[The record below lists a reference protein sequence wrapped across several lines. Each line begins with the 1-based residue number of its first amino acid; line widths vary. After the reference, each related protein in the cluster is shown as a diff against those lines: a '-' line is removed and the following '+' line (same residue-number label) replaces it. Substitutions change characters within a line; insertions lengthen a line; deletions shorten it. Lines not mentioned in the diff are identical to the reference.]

1 LNLYAEGKAM
11 LSEEVTVEVPKLNLP
26 PDLLAEVARRSK
38 GKRQPDFRVEGL
50 KPSLLDRLA
59 RMLGLG

>member
-1 LNLYAEGKAM
+1 M
-11 LSEEVTVEVPKLNLP
+11 LSEEVTVEVQKLNLP
-26 PDLLAEVARRSK
+26 PDLLAEVARRNNN
-38 GKRQPDFRVEGL
+38 GKRQHDFRVEGL

>member
-1 LNLYAEGKAM
+1 M
-11 LSEEVTVEVPKLNLP
+11 FSEEVTVEVPKLNLP
-26 PDLLAEVARRSK
+26 PDLLAEVARRNH

-50 KPSLLDRLA
+50 RPSLFERLA

>member
-1 LNLYAEGKAM
+1 M
-11 LSEEVTVEVPKLNLP
+11 FSEEATVEVPKLNLP
-26 PDLLAEVARRSK
+26 PELVAEIARHNNN

-50 KPSLLDRLA
+50 KPSLMERLA

>member
-1 LNLYAEGKAM
+1 M

-26 PDLLAEVARRSK
+26 PDLLAEVARRNSS
-38 GKRQPDFRVEGL
+38 KRQCDFRVEGL
-50 KPSLLDRLA
+50 KPSLFERLA

>member
-1 LNLYAEGKAM
+1 MRKEETM
-11 LSEEVTVEVPKLNLP
+11 LSEEATVEAPQLNLP
-26 PDLLAEVARRSK
+26 PDLLAEVARRNN

-50 KPSLLDRLA
+50 KPSLIERLA

>member
-1 LNLYAEGKAM
+1 M

-26 PDLLAEVARRSK
+26 PDLVAEVARRNN
-38 GKRQPDFRVEGL
+38 GRHQPDFRVEGL
-50 KPSLLDRLA
+50 KPSLFERVA

>member
-1 LNLYAEGKAM
+1 MRKEEPM
-11 LSEEVTVEVPKLNLP
+11 LSEEATVEVPKLDLP
-26 PDLLAEVARRSK
+26 PDLLAEVARGNN

-50 KPSLLDRLA
+50 KPSLMERLA

>member
-1 LNLYAEGKAM
+1 M
-11 LSEEVTVEVPKLNLP
+11 LSEEATVEVPQLNLP
-26 PDLLAEVARRSK
+26 PELLAEVARRN

-50 KPSLLDRLA
+50 KPSLMERLA